1 MKKTNKENPIT
12 TFRKANEA
20 RQGAVMKSLKKAQAG
35 IQTNGNPEDMMIN
48 KPGSTGGYKKPL
60 EKYKPWE
67 GPVDL
72 ITPKIETQS
81 ISPNDPYERYRADL
95 NSQKRSLD
103 VKANAE
109 RARVNATNKFKT
121 DALNEMYPNY
131 QIAPKK
137 KGGSVKR
144 KK

>member
-67 GPVDL
+67 GQVELKQPIPMVRYNNSL
-72 ITPKIETQS
+72 
-81 ISPNDPYERYRADL
+81 SPE
-95 NSQKRSLD
+95 K
-103 VKANAE
+103 
-109 RARVNATNKFKT
+109 ATNRFKT
-121 DALNEMYPNY
+121 DTLNAVYPNFE
-131 QIAPKK
+131 IDPSSFSKPKALSERMSKIKQK
-137 KGGSVKR
+137 KGGSVKI